1 MSSEPYD
8 ELCQEL
14 EGQRSKLIKR
24 ELIMI
29 IIFRPLKYLALC
41 DIFGYDPVIQRN
53 YMFLSRYLLDFYKI
67 YI

>member
-1 MSSEPYD
+1 
-8 ELCQEL
+8 
-14 EGQRSKLIKR
+14 
-24 ELIMI
+24 MI